1 MILINHCLHSV
12 HICGG
17 LCIMILDNFN
27 DQSSDRPEPWP
38 APYCP
43 ARWASPPSQ
52 PWEDCC
58 CKITLQ
64 NRNSRS
70 QCLSTDKQTNKQ
82 TNAPTV
88 ASTPK
93 RAPAAAAVF
102 CTTGHLPSQHLLT
115 LLLLTYNN
123 NNSIEG
129 LRTTFSKKL
138 QGAMLVWK
146 DKKIADRE
154 RDPSKDLPFE

>member
-1 MILINHCLHSV
+1 MTKAVTDLNHDPHHIAQPGEPLLLHS
-12 HICGG
+12 HE
-17 LCIMILDNFN
+17 
-27 DQSSDRPEPWP
+27 RP
-38 APYCP
+38 AVLK
-43 ARWASPPSQ
+43 SPFKTEIQDHNVCS
-52 PWEDCC
+52 
-58 CKITLQ
+58 
-64 NRNSRS
+64 
-70 QCLSTDKQTNKQ
+70 QTNKQ

-102 CTTGHLPSQHLLT
+102 CTTGNLPSQHLLT

>member
-1 MILINHCLHSV
+1 MTKAVTDLNHDPHHIAQPGELLLLHS
-12 HICGG
+12 HE
-17 LCIMILDNFN
+17 
-27 DQSSDRPEPWP
+27 RP
-38 APYCP
+38 A
-43 ARWASPPSQ
+43 ALKSASKQKSQ
-52 PWEDCC
+52 
-58 CKITLQ
+58 ITMFV
-64 NRNSRS
+64 RR
-70 QCLSTDKQTNKQ
+70 QTNKQ